1 MPKFIDL
8 GTFITFDMPF
18 FNSNINK
25 SYFLDFKQ
33 PRLITDDSSNLGFKD
48 SVDING

>member
-8 GTFITFDMPF
+8 GTFITFDMHF
-18 FNSNINK
+18 LNSNINK